1 MEVDVEDDAIKGRKM
16 TMLTRRSDPK
26 TGDYTWCEPA
36 QSTCTS
42 TCKMSQEQF
51 YIKINRKKAAAQL
64 EHPDQAPAFSP
75 TARTPECGH
84 TVYGTNACGIPRA
97 TERAKSFGAQAIECF
112 WDVAAIL

>member
-1 MEVDVEDDAIKGRKM
+1 MEVDVEDDAVKGRKM

-51 YIKINRKKAAAQL
+51 YIKINRKKAAA
-64 EHPDQAPAFSP
+64 PAGAPGSSTGLFSYRKNP
-75 TARTPECGH
+75 
-84 TVYGTNACGIPRA
+84 
-97 TERAKSFGAQAIECF
+97 
-112 WDVAAIL
+112 